1 MGRKGVEAK
10 QEDLLKHSLKK
21 CNLLNNLDGREDALI
36 NIKDIEG
43 YEMLLL
49 EKKFQM
55 INKTDIR
62 DDDDVNSLFYTQK

>member
-1 MGRKGVEAK
+1 MGRKGVKAK
-10 QEDLLKHSLKK
+10 QEDLFKHSLKK
-21 CNLLNNLDGREDALI
+21 CNLLNILDEREDALI

-55 INKTDIR
+55 INKTDNR
-62 DDDDVNSLFYTQK
+62 DDDDVNSLFYTQT

>member
-10 QEDLLKHSLKK
+10 QDLFKHSLKK
-21 CNLLNNLDGREDALI
+21 CNLLNILDGREDALI

>member
-1 MGRKGVEAK
+1 MGRKGLEAK
-10 QEDLLKHSLKK
+10 KEDLFKHSLKK
-21 CNLLNNLDGREDALI
+21 CNLLNILDGREDALI